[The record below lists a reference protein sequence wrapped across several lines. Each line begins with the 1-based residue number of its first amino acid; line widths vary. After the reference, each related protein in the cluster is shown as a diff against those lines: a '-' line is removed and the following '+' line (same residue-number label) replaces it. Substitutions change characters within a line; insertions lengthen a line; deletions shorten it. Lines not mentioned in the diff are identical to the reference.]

1 MNYVYIDT
9 PIGILELSFDDE
21 FNVIKITK
29 SNRFLLINEQNLS
42 TEIMNFIEYLK
53 AYFSGKTITI
63 DYPCKLINVSNFCK
77 AVFNITSQIP
87 YGETVSYNWIAKKL
101 NTSPRAVGQALKG
114 NPLPLIIPCHRVITT
129 NGAIGGYSLGIKVKK
144 WLLEHEKA
152 TLYKLLL
159 HKI

>member
-1 MNYVYIDT
+1 
-9 PIGILELSFDDE
+9 
-21 FNVIKITK
+21 
-29 SNRFLLINEQNLS
+29 
-42 TEIMNFIEYLK
+42 
-53 AYFSGKTITI
+53 
-63 DYPCKLINVSNFCK
+63 
-77 AVFNITSQIP
+77 
-87 YGETVSYNWIAKKL
+87 L
-101 NTSPRAVGQALKG
+101 NTSPRAVGQALKV